1 MIFKGFLMEFFAQY
15 HREIFSVLAI
25 WLMAVI
31 MPGPD
36 MFFVVRSSIKQSRIE
51 ALAGV
56 GGIIL
61 GTFVWLGIGFFLIN
75 MLDKTA
81 LFDYIRLAGGGY
93 LIYMGLR
100 IFLPIQT
107 NSAQDFT
114 QIKLQKNAFLNFLF
128 GVFTNLANPKPPI
141 FISIILSKLP
151 AGQMSIMVDLALLLA
166 MLLIPS
172 LWFYLVVRFFSIE
185 QLLKLFLQYVKW
197 IDLVAG
203 LIFVLFGTNLIVEGI
218 QAIFLS

>member
-1 MIFKGFLMEFFAQY
+1 MEFFVQY
-15 HREIFSVLAI
+15 HREIFSVLTI

-31 MPGPD
+31 MPGAD
-36 MFFVVRSSIKQSRIE
+36 LFFVVRSSIKQSRLE

-56 GGIIL
+56 GGIIA
-61 GTFVWLGIGFFLIN
+61 GTFVWLVVGFFLIN
-75 MLDKTA
+75 LLNKTT

-93 LIYMGLR
+93 LIYMAVR
-100 IFLPIQT
+100 IFLSMRVD
-107 NSAQDFT
+107 SAQDFA
-114 QIKLQKNAFLNFLF
+114 QAKLQKNAFLNFVF
-128 GVFTNLANPKPPI
+128 GIFTNLANPKPPI

-151 AGQMSIMVDLALLLA
+151 AAQMPLMVDFALLLA

-185 QLLKLFLQYVKW
+185 RLLNLFLRYVKW

-203 LIFVLFGTNLIVEGI
+203 VIFVLFGINLIVEGI
-218 QAIFLS
+218 QAIF

>member
-1 MIFKGFLMEFFAQY
+1 MEFFAQY
-15 HREIFSVLAI
+15 HREIFSVLTI

-31 MPGPD
+31 MPGAD
-36 MFFVVRSSIKQSRIE
+36 LFFVVRSSIKQSRLE

-56 GGIIL
+56 GGIIA
-61 GTFVWLGIGFFLIN
+61 GTFVWLVVGFFLIN
-75 MLDKTA
+75 LLNKTA

-93 LIYMGLR
+93 LIYMAGR
-100 IFLPIQT
+100 IFLSMRVD
-107 NSAQDFT
+107 SAQDFA
-114 QIKLQKNAFLNFLF
+114 QAKLQKNAFLNFVF
-128 GVFTNLANPKPPI
+128 GIFTNLANPKPPI

-151 AGQMSIMVDLALLLA
+151 AAQMPLMVDFALLLA

-185 QLLKLFLQYVKW
+185 RLLNLFLRYVKW

-203 LIFVLFGTNLIVEGI
+203 IIFVLFGINLIVEGI
-218 QAIFLS
+218 QAIF

>member
-1 MIFKGFLMEFFAQY
+1 MEFLAQY
-15 HREIFSVLAI
+15 HREIFSVLTI

-31 MPGPD
+31 MPGAD
-36 MFFVVRSSIKQSRIE
+36 LFFVVRSSIKQSRLE

-56 GGIIL
+56 GGIIA
-61 GTFVWLGIGFFLIN
+61 GTFVWLVVGFFLIN
-75 MLDKTA
+75 LLNKTA

-93 LIYMGLR
+93 LIYMAVR
-100 IFLPIQT
+100 IFLSMRVD
-107 NSAQDFT
+107 SARDFA
-114 QIKLQKNAFLNFLF
+114 QAKLQKNAFLNFVF
-128 GVFTNLANPKPPI
+128 GIFTNLANPKPPI

-151 AGQMSIMVDLALLLA
+151 AAQMPLMVDLVLLLA

-185 QLLKLFLQYVKW
+185 RLLNLFLRYVKW

-203 LIFVLFGTNLIVEGI
+203 IIFVLFGINLIVEGI
-218 QAIFLS
+218 QAIF

>member
-1 MIFKGFLMEFFAQY
+1 MEFFAQY
-15 HREIFSVLAI
+15 HREIFSVLTI

-31 MPGPD
+31 MPGAD
-36 MFFVVRSSIKQSRIE
+36 LFFVVRSSIKQSRLE

-56 GGIIL
+56 GGIIA
-61 GTFVWLGIGFFLIN
+61 GTFVWLVVGFFLIN
-75 MLDKTA
+75 LLNKTA

-93 LIYMGLR
+93 LIYMAGR
-100 IFLPIQT
+100 IFLSMRVD
-107 NSAQDFT
+107 SARDFA
-114 QIKLQKNAFLNFLF
+114 QAKLQKNAFLNFVF
-128 GVFTNLANPKPPI
+128 GIFTNLANPKPPI

-151 AGQMSIMVDLALLLA
+151 AAQMPLMVDLLLLLA

-185 QLLKLFLQYVKW
+185 RLLNLFLRYVKW

-203 LIFVLFGTNLIVEGI
+203 VIFALFGINLIVEGI
-218 QAIFLS
+218 QAIF

>member
-1 MIFKGFLMEFFAQY
+1 MEFFAQY
-15 HREIFSVLAI
+15 HREIFSVLTI

-31 MPGPD
+31 MPGAD
-36 MFFVVRSSIKQSRIE
+36 LFFVVRSSIKQSRLE

-56 GGIIL
+56 GGIIA
-61 GTFVWLGIGFFLIN
+61 GTFVWLVVGFFLIN
-75 MLDKTA
+75 LLNKTA

-93 LIYMGLR
+93 LIYMAGR
-100 IFLPIQT
+100 IFLSMRVD
-107 NSAQDFT
+107 SAQDFT
-114 QIKLQKNAFLNFLF
+114 QAKLQKNAFLNFVF
-128 GVFTNLANPKPPI
+128 GIFTNLANPKPPI

-151 AGQMSIMVDLALLLA
+151 AAQMSLMVDLVLLLA

-185 QLLKLFLQYVKW
+185 RLLNLFLRYVKW

-203 LIFVLFGTNLIVEGI
+203 IIFVLFGINLIVEGI
-218 QAIFLS
+218 QAIF

>member
-1 MIFKGFLMEFFAQY
+1 MEFLAQY
-15 HREIFSVLAI
+15 HREIFSVLTI

-31 MPGPD
+31 MPGAD
-36 MFFVVRSSIKQSRIE
+36 LFFVVRSSIKQSRLE

-56 GGIIL
+56 GGIIA
-61 GTFVWLGIGFFLIN
+61 GTFVWLVVGFFLIN
-75 MLDKTA
+75 LLNKTA

-93 LIYMGLR
+93 LIYMAVR
-100 IFLPIQT
+100 IFLSMRVD
-107 NSAQDFT
+107 SAQDFA
-114 QIKLQKNAFLNFLF
+114 QAKLQKNAFLNFVF
-128 GVFTNLANPKPPI
+128 GIFTNLANPKPPI

-151 AGQMSIMVDLALLLA
+151 AAQMPLMVDLVLLLV

-185 QLLKLFLQYVKW
+185 RLLNLFLRYVKW

-203 LIFVLFGTNLIVEGI
+203 IIFVLFGINLIVEGI
-218 QAIFLS
+218 QAIF

>member
-1 MIFKGFLMEFFAQY
+1 MEFFAQY
-15 HREIFSVLAI
+15 HREIFSVLTI

-31 MPGPD
+31 MPGAD
-36 MFFVVRSSIKQSRIE
+36 LFFVVRSSIKQSRLE

-56 GGIIL
+56 GGIIA
-61 GTFVWLGIGFFLIN
+61 GTFVWLVVGFFLIN
-75 MLDKTA
+75 LLNKTA

-93 LIYMGLR
+93 LIYMAVR
-100 IFLPIQT
+100 IFLSMRVD
-107 NSAQDFT
+107 SARDFA
-114 QIKLQKNAFLNFLF
+114 QAKLQKNAFLNFVF
-128 GVFTNLANPKPPI
+128 GIFTNLANPKPPI

-151 AGQMSIMVDLALLLA
+151 AAQMPLMVDLVLLLA

-185 QLLKLFLQYVKW
+185 RLLNLFLRYVKW

-203 LIFVLFGTNLIVEGI
+203 AIFALFGINLIVEGI
-218 QAIFLS
+218 QAIF

>member
-1 MIFKGFLMEFFAQY
+1 MEFFAQY
-15 HREIFSVLAI
+15 HREIFSVLTI

-31 MPGPD
+31 MPGAD
-36 MFFVVRSSIKQSRIE
+36 LFFVVRSSIKQSRLE

-56 GGIIL
+56 GGIIA
-61 GTFVWLGIGFFLIN
+61 GTFVWLVVGFFLIN
-75 MLDKTA
+75 LLNKTA

-93 LIYMGLR
+93 LIYMAGR
-100 IFLPIQT
+100 IFLSMRVD
-107 NSAQDFT
+107 SAQDFA
-114 QIKLQKNAFLNFLF
+114 QAKLQKNAFLNFVF
-128 GVFTNLANPKPPI
+128 GIFTNLANPKPPI

-151 AGQMSIMVDLALLLA
+151 AAQMPLMVDFALLFV

-185 QLLKLFLQYVKW
+185 RLLNLFLRYVKW

-203 LIFVLFGTNLIVEGI
+203 IIFVLFGINLIVEGI
-218 QAIFLS
+218 QAIF

>member
-1 MIFKGFLMEFFAQY
+1 MEFFAQY
-15 HREIFSVLAI
+15 HREIFSVLTI

-31 MPGPD
+31 MPGAD
-36 MFFVVRSSIKQSRIE
+36 LFFVVRSSIKQSRLE

-56 GGIIL
+56 GGIIA
-61 GTFVWLGIGFFLIN
+61 GTFVWLVVGFFLIN
-75 MLDKTA
+75 LLNKTA

-93 LIYMGLR
+93 LIYMAGR
-100 IFLPIQT
+100 IFLSMRVD
-107 NSAQDFT
+107 SAQDFA
-114 QIKLQKNAFLNFLF
+114 QAKLQKNAFLNFVF
-128 GVFTNLANPKPPI
+128 GIFTNLANPKPPI

-151 AGQMSIMVDLALLLA
+151 AAQMPLMVDFALLLA

-185 QLLKLFLQYVKW
+185 RLLNLFLRYVKW

-203 LIFVLFGTNLIVEGI
+203 AIFVLFGINLIVEGI
-218 QAIFLS
+218 QAIF